1 MFGILVG
8 TTFGTILGSIL
19 DPFWD
24 LFGLIFGTFLG
35 SIFVLFFLI
44 LLTRASLRTYVCKFI
59 QMRAG
64 TRKNARKYIHI
75 SRANA
80 RTYAQIRADTR
91 K

>member
-24 LFGLIFGTFLG
+24 LFGLIVGTLLG
-35 SIFVLFFLI
+35 SFFGFFLI
-44 LLTRASLRTYVCKFI
+44 LRTRAPLRTYVCKFI
-59 QMRAG
+59 QVRAG
-64 TRKNARKYIHI
+64 TRKNGFKYIHI

>member
-24 LFGLIFGTFLG
+24 LFGLIFGTLLG
-35 SIFVLFFLI
+35 SIFGVFLI
-44 LLTRASLRTYVCKFI
+44 LRTRAPLRTYVCKFI
-59 QMRAG
+59 QVRAG
-64 TRKNARKYIHI
+64 TRKNALKYIHI